1 MGEWVNGFSLNNSLS
16 AHSPI
21 QPFIKAMGERANGF
35 SLNNSLP
42 AHLPIQPFTHSPIDF
57 VKNNR
62 LLYIL
67 LGTVVL
73 LLAGYTVAKKQG
85 WVGKPNGVEVLV
97 AKAGPAN
104 IVEKVSASGKVQP
117 ETEVKISP
125 DVSGEITELYVQE
138 GDSVQKGQ
146 LLLRIRPDNYQAMVN
161 MQSAQVGTQRAN
173 VGQAQAR
180 LQQVLANARQT
191 ELTYRRNASLFKQKV
206 ISQADYEAS
215 RAAYDAS
222 QEEINSARQQIR
234 AAQSTVSSAQ
244 ASLEEARKNLNKTT
258 IYAPVSGTI
267 SKLNVKKG
275 ERVVGTTQMA
285 GTEIMRIANL
295 NNMEVRVNVNENDI
309 INVHLGDSV
318 EVEVDSYASKDE
330 KFRGLVTNIA
340 NTAKDALTAEAV
352 TEFEVRIRLLPESY
366 RHLVRVVNKQTV
378 VPFRPGMT
386 ASVDIITDRKSG
398 VLSVPLAAVTTRSD
412 STAAQHVPKE
422 EPGRGALVEDTGAP
436 APKAEMEEVVFVV
449 KNGKAVLT
457 PVKTGISDFQHI
469 EILSGLQK
477 GEQVVSGPFRAVAKT
492 LKNGSVVEIKDAK
505 SLNKEGLKEGA
516 EEK

>member
-1 MGEWVNGFSLNNSLS
+1 M
-16 AHSPI
+16 
-21 QPFIKAMGERANGF
+21 
-35 SLNNSLP
+35 
-42 AHLPIQPFTHSPIDF
+42 
-57 VKNNR
+57 KNNR

-67 LGTVVL
+67 GAIVLVAMLGLFV
-73 LLAGYTVAKKQG
+73 GKKQG
-85 WVGKPNGVEVLV
+85 WIGKPDGVEVLV

-125 DVSGEITELYVQE
+125 DVSGEIIELYVQE
-138 GDSVQKGQ
+138 GDSVRKGQ

-161 MQSAQVGTQRAN
+161 MQSAQVNTQRAN
-173 VGQAQAR
+173 VGQVQAR
-180 LQQVLANARQT
+180 LQQLLASAKQT

-206 ISQADYEAS
+206 ISQAEYESS
-215 RAAYDAS
+215 RAAYEAS

-234 AAQSTVSSAQ
+234 AAQSTVGSAQ
-244 ASLEEARKNLNKTT
+244 AQLDEARKNLNKTT
-258 IYAPVSGTI
+258 IYAPVSGTV

-366 RHLVRVVNKQTV
+366 RHLVRVVNKQTI

-412 STAAQHVPKE
+412 SSATKDAEAPRGGPGPRGGKAELV
-422 EPGRGALVEDTGAP
+422 EPGAN
-436 APKAEMEEVVFVV
+436 APKPEIEEVVFVV

-457 PVKTGISDFQHI
+457 PVKTGISDFQNI
-469 EILSGLQK
+469 EILSGLQA

-492 LKNGSVVEIKDAK
+492 LKDGSTVVIKDAK
-505 SLNKEGLKEGA
+505 SLNKEALKEGPD
-516 EEK
+516 EK

>member
-1 MGEWVNGFSLNNSLS
+1 M
-16 AHSPI
+16 
-21 QPFIKAMGERANGF
+21 
-35 SLNNSLP
+35 
-42 AHLPIQPFTHSPIDF
+42 
-57 VKNNR
+57 KNNR

-67 LGTVVL
+67 LGLVVVL
-73 LLAGYTVAKKQG
+73 MVGYTVAKKQG
-85 WVGKPNGVEVLV
+85 WVGKPTGVEVLV

-125 DVSGEITELYVQE
+125 DVSGEIIELYVQE
-138 GDSVQKGQ
+138 GDSVRKGQ
-146 LLLRIRPDNYQAMVN
+146 LLLRIRPDNYQAQVS

-180 LQQVLANARQT
+180 LQQLLASAKQT
-191 ELTYRRNASLFKQKV
+191 ELTYRRNASLYKQKV

-215 RAAYDAS
+215 QAAYNAS
-222 QEEINSARQQIR
+222 QEEINSVKQQIR
-234 AAQSTVSSAQ
+234 AAQSTVSAAS

-258 IYAPVSGTI
+258 IYAPVSGTV

-275 ERVVGTTQMA
+275 ERVVGTSQMA

-295 NNMEVRVNVNENDI
+295 NNMEVRVNVNENDVN
-309 INVHLGDSV
+309 NVNLGDSV
-318 EVEVDSYASKDE
+318 EVEVDAYSSKDE

-366 RHLVRVVNKQTV
+366 RHLQRTVRGKTI

-386 ASVDIITDRKSG
+386 ASVDIITDRKAG

-412 STAAQHVPKE
+412 SAKLKEQNNNRPGNNNSRGSGTATADSK
-422 EPGRGALVEDTGAP
+422 P
-436 APKAEMEEVVFVV
+436 APKAEIQEVVFLV
-449 KNGKAVLT
+449 KDGKAVMT
-457 PVKTGISDFQHI
+457 PVKTGISDFQSI
-469 EILSGLQK
+469 EILSGVQA
-477 GEQVVSGPFRAVAKT
+477 GDQVVSGPFRAVAKT
-492 LKNGSVVEIKDAK
+492 LKDGARVDIKDEK
-505 SLNKEGLKEGA
+505 TLNKEALKEGA
-516 EEK
+516 NEAD

>member
-1 MGEWVNGFSLNNSLS
+1 M
-16 AHSPI
+16 
-21 QPFIKAMGERANGF
+21 
-35 SLNNSLP
+35 
-42 AHLPIQPFTHSPIDF
+42 
-57 VKNNR
+57 KNNR
-62 LLYIL
+62 LLFIL
-67 LGTVVL
+67 LGLVVVL
-73 LLAGYTVAKKQG
+73 IVGYTVAKKQG
-85 WVGKPNGVEVLV
+85 WIGKPTGVEVLM

-125 DVSGEITELYVQE
+125 DVSGEIIQLYVHE
-138 GDSVQKGQ
+138 GDSVRKGQ
-146 LLLRIRPDNYQAMVN
+146 LLLRIRPDNYQAQVN
-161 MQSAQVGTQRAN
+161 VQSAQVGTQRAN

-180 LQQVLANARQT
+180 LQQLMASARQT
-191 ELTYRRNASLFKQKV
+191 ELTYRRNASLYKQKV

-215 RAAYDAS
+215 QAAYNAS

-234 AAQSTVSSAQ
+234 ASQSTVSAAS

-258 IYAPVSGTI
+258 IYAPVSGTV

-295 NNMEVRVNVNENDI
+295 NNMEVRVNVNENDVN
-309 INVHLGDSV
+309 NVNLGDSV
-318 EVEVDSYASKDE
+318 EVEVDAYTSKNE

-366 RHLVRVVNKQTV
+366 KHLMRTVRGKTI

-386 ASVDIITDRKSG
+386 ASVDIITDRKAG

-412 STAAQHVPKE
+412 SATAKGGDKGGVPASSR
-422 EPGRGALVEDTGAP
+422 RGSGTATVVDPAT
-436 APKAEMEEVVFVV
+436 APKAEIQEVVFVI
-449 KNGKAVLT
+449 KDGKAVMT
-457 PVKTGISDFQHI
+457 PVKTGISDFQNI
-469 EILSGLQK
+469 ELLSGVPA
-477 GEQVVSGPFRAVAKT
+477 GAQVVSGPFRAVAKT
-492 LKNGSVVEIKDAK
+492 LKDGAKVEIKDAK
-505 SLNKEGLKEGA
+505 TLNKEALKEDVEA
-516 EEK
+516 SK